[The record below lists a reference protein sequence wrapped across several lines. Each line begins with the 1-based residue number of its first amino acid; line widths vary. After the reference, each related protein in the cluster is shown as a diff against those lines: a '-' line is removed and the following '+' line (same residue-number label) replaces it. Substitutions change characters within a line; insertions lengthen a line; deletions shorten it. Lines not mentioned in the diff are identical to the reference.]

1 MILCSEAGDYR
12 ANYLSVSCLPYDLSY
27 KYGATMVEYIV
38 AANILGCIL
47 SCLKPEL
54 WWRAEVFLE
63 ADEDAG
69 LIAFLLLSKKL
80 IRYLCCCKL

>member
-1 MILCSEAGDYR
+1 MILCSKVGDYR
-12 ANYLSVSCLPYDLSY
+12 ANYLSVCCLPYDWSY
-27 KYGATMVEYIV
+27 KYGAIMVEYIV

-47 SCLKPEL
+47 GCLKPEP
-54 WWRAEVFLE
+54 WWRAEVFPE

-80 IRYLCCCKL
+80 ISYLCCCKL

>member
-1 MILCSEAGDYR
+1 MILCSEVGDYR
-12 ANYLSVSCLPYDLSY
+12 ANYLSVCCLPYDLSY

-80 IRYLCCCKL
+80 ISYLCCCKL